1 MLKSK
6 CRNFTRT
13 LARTSRCALLLLL
26 ASAFFGCGHSTHRS
40 TVGRAYYVD
49 CSAPQ
54 NGAGTQS
61 HPWNTLTSLASIAF
75 QPGDQLLFRRGTSCD
90 GLLAP
95 QGSGSSVAPIVID
108 AYGSGAP
115 PIINGGMNEEA
126 LKLFNQEYWE
136 IRNLEIV
143 GGNRYGVFI
152 SGDRPNSSLNH
163 IVLRDLNVHGA
174 AFHSKLRSDS
184 GEVVIATTGLKE
196 LLNDVLV
203 DRVTAHDTTA
213 SQGISISAGGS
224 WTGNWGA
231 SQALGNNVTVQNST
245 AYNVGGD
252 GILLSEATNG
262 LLQHN
267 VVHHTGLCASCTGS
281 TPNGLWEWY
290 CHKCT
295 VQFNESYANKS
306 WLKNDGGDFDIDYYD
321 DDNIVQY
328 NYGHDSAGYCI
339 SVFGSDGSPSRNN
352 IVRYNICS
360 NDGQSRAGAFQGEI
374 FLHTWNGG
382 SLDGVQIYNNTL
394 YWNPAVNAPA
404 FNTEDVTY
412 AGSGQKIFM
421 NNVIF
426 STVAG
431 MILTSSVFQLDH
443 NIYWTTEAGKPSFQI
458 GKKVYSSFASYQA
471 ASHQDS
477 HSRFTDPRLTDPTY
491 HSAGPPASAFILLAG
506 SPALGAGADVCAAI
520 ADCTMGA
527 RDFFGAPLRDGAP
540 RDIGAN

>member
-1 MLKSK
+1 LNY
-6 CRNFTRT
+6 RDITRT
-13 LARTSRCALLLLL
+13 IAHAGRSAWLLALALALL
-26 ASAFFGCGHSTHRS
+26 SCGHATPP
-40 TVGRAYYVD
+40 TAPGRAYYVD
-49 CSAPQ
+49 CSAAQ
-54 NGAGTQS
+54 NGAGTQA
-61 HPWNTLTSLASIAF
+61 HPWNALSSLAATTF
-75 QPGDQLLFRRGTSCD
+75 RPGDQLLFRRGTSCE
-90 GLLAP
+90 GMLAP
-95 QGSGSSVAPIVID
+95 KGSGSSVAPIVMD
-108 AYGSGAP
+108 AYGAGVP
-115 PIINGGMNEEA
+115 PIINGGLNEEA
-126 LKLFNQEYWE
+126 VKLFNQQYWE

-163 IVLRDLNVHGA
+163 IYLRDLNVHGA
-174 AFHSKLRSDS
+174 AYHSKLRSDS
-184 GEVVIATTGLKE
+184 GEVVIATAGLKE
-196 LLNDVLV
+196 VLNDVLV
-203 DRVTAHDTTA
+203 DSVSAHDTTA

-231 SQALGNNVTVQNST
+231 PQALGNNITVQNST

-252 GILLSEATNG
+252 GILISEATNG
-262 LLQHN
+262 LLQNN
-267 VVHHTGLCASCTGS
+267 VVHHTGLCASCKGS

-306 WLKNDGGDFDIDYYD
+306 WLKTDGGDFDIDYYD

-404 FNTEDVTY
+404 FNTAGVTY
-412 AGSGQKIFM
+412 AGSGPKIFM
-421 NNVIF
+421 NNVIY

-431 MILTSSVFQLDH
+431 MVETTSDFVLDR
-443 NIYWTTEAGKPSFQI
+443 NLYWTTGAGEPTFQI
-458 GKKVYSSFASYQA
+458 GRKVHASFAAYQA
-471 ASHQDS
+471 ASHQDAR
-477 HSRFTDPRLTDPTY
+477 SRFTDPLLADPAY
-491 HSAGPPASAFILLAG
+491 HSPGRPSSAFKLLPG
-506 SPALGAGADVCAAI
+506 SPAFGAGADVCAAI
-520 ADCTMGA
+520 PGCTMGA
-527 RDFFGAPLRDGAP
+527 RDFFGAPLRDGAA

>member
-1 MLKSK
+1 MNLNH
-6 CRNFTRT
+6 RNFNRVFAHKSR
-13 LARTSRCALLLLL
+13 LAVPLLLVLALL
-26 ASAFFGCGHSTHRS
+26 SCGHPTPSL
-40 TVGRAYYVD
+40 VGHAYYID

-54 NGAGTQS
+54 NGAGTQA
-61 HPWNTLTSLASIAF
+61 HPWNSLSSLAATTF
-75 QPGDQLLFRRGTSCD
+75 HPGDSLLFRRGTSCN

-95 QGSGSSVAPIVID
+95 KGSGSPGAPIVID
-108 AYGSGAP
+108 AFGAGAP
-115 PIINGGMNEEA
+115 PIINGGSNEEA
-126 LKLFNQEYWE
+126 VKLFNQQNWE

-163 IVLRDLNVHGA
+163 IHLRDLDVHGA

-196 LLNDVLV
+196 VLNDVLV
-203 DRVTAHDTTA
+203 DNVSAHDTTA

-231 SQALGNNVTVQNST
+231 PQALGNSITVQNST

-252 GILLSEATNG
+252 GILVSEATNG
-262 LLQHN
+262 LLQNN
-267 VVHHTGLCASCTGS
+267 VVHHTGLCVSCTGS

-306 WLKNDGGDFDIDYYD
+306 WLKTDGGDFDIDYYD

-352 IVRYNICS
+352 IVRFNICS
-360 NDGQSRAGAFQGEI
+360 NDAQSRAGAFQGEI

-382 SLDGVQIYNNTL
+382 SLDGVQIYDNSL

-404 FNTEDVTY
+404 LNTAGVTY
-412 AGSGQKIFM
+412 AGLGPKIFM
-421 NNVIF
+421 NNIVY

-431 MILTSSVFQLDH
+431 MVETTSDFALDH
-443 NIYWTTEAGKPSFQI
+443 NLYWSTAPAAPTFQI
-458 GKKVYSSFASYQA
+458 GKKVYFSFAAYQA
-471 ASHQDS
+471 ASHQDA
-477 HSRFTDPRLTDPTY
+477 HSRFVDPLLADPTY
-491 HSAGPPASAFILLAG
+491 HSPGHPSSAFKLLAG
-506 SPALGAGADVCAAI
+506 SPAFSAGENICAAI
-520 ADCTMGA
+520 PIPGCTMGE
-527 RDFFGAPLRDGAP
+527 RDFFGAPLREGAAP
-540 RDIGAN
+540 DIGAN